1 MSPRSIRFCAAAALA
16 LTLGIATAD
25 AQVLYNQNFDADSTA
40 TWTVNAGPSDHLA
53 DFFFDYNAAG
63 IPSAPNSGG
72 TTRGLKL
79 GANYTN
85 GIFSGVSVSPTG
97 QSFAGDYT
105 VRFDWWSNFNGPA
118 PVGGSGSTQLSTF
131 GLDTSGT
138 VAQWPGGS
146 QDSIWFA
153 ATGDGNSSSDWRAYS
168 PTAPTRYPD
177 AAPGIY
183 AAGTQAGSTNA
194 SDPYYAS
201 FGAVSAPAAQ
211 TLLFPQQTGTTLVGS
226 AAFEWHDVLIT
237 KSGANVTWTVDGILI
252 ATVPVAD
259 DTVLSGNNIFFGH
272 SDTNLTSSTDPND
285 VNLLFSLI
293 DNVRVS
299 VVPEPT
305 SLALIGVGALGL
317 LRRRRH

>member
-1 MSPRSIRFCAAAALA
+1 MSRRSIYFAAVAAALG
-16 LTLGIATAD
+16 LTTSAQ

-40 TWTVNAGPSDHLA
+40 SWTVNAGPSDHLA
-53 DFFFDYNAAG
+53 DFFFDYNTAG

-72 TTRGLKL
+72 STRGLKL

-85 GIFSGVSVSPTG
+85 GLFSGVSVSPNG

-118 PVGGSGSTQLSTF
+118 PVGGSGSTQMTTY
-131 GLDTSGT
+131 GIDTSGA

-153 ATGDGNSSSDWRAYS
+153 ATGDGNSASDWRAYS
-168 PTAPTRYPD
+168 PTAATRYTD
-177 AAPGIY
+177 ASGVY

-201 FGAVSAPAAQ
+201 FGSVSAPAAQ
-211 TLLFPQQTGTTLVGS
+211 TALFPQQTGTTLVGS

-237 KSGANVTWTVDGILI
+237 KSGGNVTWTVDGILI

-259 DTVLSGNNIFFGH
+259 DTVLTGNNIFFGH
-272 SDTNLTSSTDPND
+272 TDTNATSSTDPND
-285 VNLLFSLI
+285 VALLFSLI
-293 DNVRVS
+293 DNVVVS
-299 VVPEPT
+299 VVPEPGA
-305 SLALIGVGALGL
+305 LALAGIGALGL